1 MSSGDLSNTATGTL
15 NGTSFSASLSGLTA
29 GTTYYYQAYAKVQG
43 TGDKNSSVSSFYG
56 NTQSFT
62 TSSLNTWLSNY
73 EVPATTVA
81 SLSAGNTFYAGRY
94 CHNTFSETYGSTKAC
109 RYNTSDAN
117 QKVVIHTYSYN
128 SKVVRNYSF
137 LYDKSYKTALWV
149 AYATSNSGD
158 FKDNDVG
165 RNDAWAYDPAIDQ
178 SWQQNLSGAY
188 SSSGLSYDRGHQ
200 VASNDRQTTTEQN
213 QQTFY
218 YTNMTPQYSSLNQGQ
233 WNTLEGKVQ
242 GVATVTTGSD
252 ILYVVTGPLFEGT
265 LATVTDKSGNECK
278 VPSGYWKCLMKCS
291 FSSEGEMS
299 AAVGCAYLVD
309 TNSSNTAPTATT
321 IDAIES
327 RTGFDFF
334 AYFPNTPD
342 TNTKSKKKSRDCECS
357 ATITI
362 THRTRRGRRHDTE
375 CVEHKSLFHNRLA
388 VFRVIFLHTLK
399 MTKYLTFSYLRATSN
414 VSS

>member
-1 MSSGDLSNTATGTL
+1 MNISQAGATLSGSYSLTTGTVTETGFQY
-15 NGTSFSASLSGLTA
+15 GTSSTSLTSSISSSIAASFSATLSGLSS
-29 GTTYYYQAYAKVQG
+29 GTTYYYRAYAKVQG
-43 TGDKNSSVSSFYG
+43 TGDKNSSVSTFYG
-56 NTQSFT
+56 STQSFT

-73 EVPATTVA
+73 EMPATTVA
-81 SLSAGNTFYAGRY
+81 SLSESNVLYEGRY
-94 CHNTFSETYGSTKAC
+94 CHDTVSETYGSTKAC

-128 SKVVRNYSF
+128 NKVVRNYSF
-137 LYDKSYKTALWV
+137 LYDKTYKTALWV

-165 RNDAWAYDPAIDQ
+165 RNEDWAYDPAIDQ
-178 SWQQNLSGAY
+178 SWQPNLGSAY
-188 SSSGLSYDRGHQ
+188 SSSNGLRYDRGHQ

-213 QQTFY
+213 KQTFY

-233 WNTLEGKVQ
+233 WNTLESKVQ
-242 GVATVTTGSD
+242 GVATVTTGSN

-278 VPSGYWKCLMKCS
+278 VPSGYWKCLMKCT
-291 FSSEGEMS
+291 FSSQGEMS

-309 TNSSNTAPTATT
+309 TNSSNTEPTATT

-334 AYFPNTPD
+334 ANVP
-342 TNTKSKKKSRDCECS
+342 S
-357 ATITI
+357 
-362 THRTRRGRRHDTE
+362 
-375 CVEHKSLFHNRLA
+375 SLQTTAEGQTYPF
-388 VFRVIFLHTLK
+388 F
-399 MTKYLTFSYLRATSN
+399 
-414 VSS
+414 

>member
-1 MSSGDLSNTATGTL
+1 MTGSVSEVGFRWGTSSGNLSNTATGTL

-29 GTTYYYQAYAKVQG
+29 GTTYYYQAYVKVQG
-43 TGDKNSSVSSFYG
+43 TGDKSSSVSTSYG
-56 NTQSFT
+56 STKSFT

-73 EVPATTVA
+73 EMPATTVA
-81 SLSAGNTFYAGRY
+81 SLSASDVLYAGCY
-94 CHNTFSETYGSTKAC
+94 CHDTFSETYGSTKAC

-137 LYDKSYKTALWV
+137 LYDKTYKTALWV

-158 FKDNDVG
+158 FKDNNVG

-178 SWQQNLSGAY
+178 SWQPNLGSAY
-188 SSSGLSYDRGHQ
+188 SSSNGRSYDRGHQ

-213 QQTFY
+213 KQTFY

-233 WNTLEGKVQ
+233 WNTLEQKVQ

-291 FSSEGEMS
+291 FSSQGEMN
-299 AAVGCAYLVD
+299 AAVGCAYLVN

-334 AYFPNTPD
+334 ANVPTSLQ
-342 TNTKSKKKSRDCECS
+342 TTAESQ
-357 ATITI
+357 
-362 THRTRRGRRHDTE
+362 TH
-375 CVEHKSLFHNRLA
+375 SF
-388 VFRVIFLHTLK
+388 F
-399 MTKYLTFSYLRATSN
+399 
-414 VSS
+414 

>member
-1 MSSGDLSNTATGTL
+1 MNISQTGATLSGSYSSVTGSVSEVGFRWGTSSGNLSNTATGTL
-15 NGTSFSASLSGLTA
+15 SGTSFSASLSGLVA

-43 TGDKNSSVSSFYG
+43 TGDKSSTVSTFYG
-56 NTQSFT
+56 STQSFT

-73 EVPATTVA
+73 EMPATNAA
-81 SLSAGNTFYAGRY
+81 SLSESNTLYEGRY
-94 CHNTFSETYGSTKAC
+94 CHDTFSETYGSTKAC

-137 LYDKSYKTALWV
+137 LYDKTYKTALWV

-158 FKDNDVG
+158 FKDNNVG

-178 SWQQNLSGAY
+178 SWQPNLSGAY
-188 SSSGLSYDRGHQ
+188 SSNGMSYDRGHQ
-200 VASNDRQTTTEQN
+200 VASNDRQTTKEQN

-218 YTNMTPQYSSLNQGQ
+218 YTNMTPQFSSLNQGQ
-233 WNTLEGKVQ
+233 WNTLESKVQ

-299 AAVGCAYLVD
+299 AAVGCAYLFD
-309 TNSSNTAPTATT
+309 TNSSNPAPTATT
-321 IDAIES
+321 IDAIEI

-334 AYFPNTPD
+334 ANVPT
-342 TNTKSKKKSRDCECS
+342 
-357 ATITI
+357 
-362 THRTRRGRRHDTE
+362 
-375 CVEHKSLFHNRLA
+375 SLQTTAESQAYSF
-388 VFRVIFLHTLK
+388 F
-399 MTKYLTFSYLRATSN
+399 
-414 VSS
+414 

>member
-1 MSSGDLSNTATGTL
+1 MTGSVTEAGFRWGTSSGNLGNNATGTL
-15 NGTSFSASLSGLTA
+15 NGTSFSASLSGLVA

-43 TGDKNSSVSSFYG
+43 TGDKSSTVSTFYG
-56 NTQSFT
+56 STQSFT

-73 EVPATTVA
+73 EMPATTVA
-81 SLSAGNTFYAGRY
+81 SLSESNTLYEGRY
-94 CHNTFSETYGSTKAC
+94 CHDTFSETYGSTKAC
-109 RYNTSDAN
+109 RYNTKDAN

-137 LYDKSYKTALWV
+137 LYDKTYKTALWV

-158 FKDNDVG
+158 FKDNNVG

-178 SWQQNLSGAY
+178 SWQPNLGSAY
-188 SSSGLSYDRGHQ
+188 SSSNGLRYDRGHQ

-213 QQTFY
+213 KQTFY

-233 WNTLEGKVQ
+233 WNTLESKVQ

-265 LATVTDKSGNECK
+265 LATVTDKSGKECK

-291 FSSEGEMS
+291 FSSDGEMS
-299 AAVGCAYLVD
+299 AAVGCAYLFD

-334 AYFPNTPD
+334 ANVPT
-342 TNTKSKKKSRDCECS
+342 
-357 ATITI
+357 
-362 THRTRRGRRHDTE
+362 
-375 CVEHKSLFHNRLA
+375 SLQTTAESQTYSF
-388 VFRVIFLHTLK
+388 F
-399 MTKYLTFSYLRATSN
+399 
-414 VSS
+414 

>member
-1 MSSGDLSNTATGTL
+1 MSGSYSFVTGTVSEVGFRWGTSSGNLSNTATGTL
-15 NGTSFSASLSGLTA
+15 NGTPFSASLSGLTA
-29 GTTYYYQAYAKVQG
+29 GTTYYYQAYAEVQG
-43 TGDKNSSVSSFYG
+43 TGDKSSSVSTFYG
-56 NTQSFT
+56 SPQSFT

-73 EVPATTVA
+73 EMPATNAA
-81 SLSAGNTFYAGRY
+81 SLSESNTLYEGCY
-94 CHNTFSETYGSTKAC
+94 CHDTFSETYGSTKAC
-109 RYNTSDAN
+109 RYNTTDAN

-137 LYDKSYKTALWV
+137 LYDRTYKTALWV

-158 FKDNDVG
+158 FKDNNVG

-200 VASNDRQTTTEQN
+200 VASNDKQTTTEQN

-334 AYFPNTPD
+334 VNLPDDLESAAESKTP
-342 TNTKSKKKSRDCECS
+342 TWSS
-357 ATITI
+357 
-362 THRTRRGRRHDTE
+362 
-375 CVEHKSLFHNRLA
+375 F
-388 VFRVIFLHTLK
+388 
-399 MTKYLTFSYLRATSN
+399 TSF
-414 VSS
+414 

>member
-1 MSSGDLSNTATGTL
+1 MATGGARTTATVTTDGTTNISQTGATLSGSYSSVTGSVSEVGFRWGTSSGNLSNTATGTF

-29 GTTYYYQAYAKVQG
+29 GTTYYYQADVKVQG
-43 TGDKNSSVSSFYG
+43 TGDKSSSVSTSYG
-56 NTQSFT
+56 STKSFT

-73 EVPATTVA
+73 EMPATTVA
-81 SLSAGNTFYAGRY
+81 SLSASDVLYAGCY
-94 CHNTFSETYGSTKAC
+94 CHDTFNETYGSTKAC
-109 RYNTSDAN
+109 RYNTTDAN

-137 LYDKSYKTALWV
+137 LYDKTYKTALWV

-158 FKDNDVG
+158 FEDNNVG
-165 RNDAWAYDPAIDQ
+165 RNEAWAYDPAIDQ
-178 SWQQNLSGAY
+178 SWQPNLGSAY
-188 SSSGLSYDRGHQ
+188 SSSNGRSYDRGHQ

-233 WNTLEGKVQ
+233 WNQLEQKVQ
-242 GVATVTTGSD
+242 GVATVTTGRD
-252 ILYVVTGPLFEGT
+252 TLYVVTGPLFEGT

-291 FSSEGEMS
+291 FSSDGEMT

-309 TNSSNTAPTATT
+309 TNSSNIVPTATT

-334 AYFPNTPD
+334 ANVP
-342 TNTKSKKKSRDCECS
+342 S
-357 ATITI
+357 
-362 THRTRRGRRHDTE
+362 
-375 CVEHKSLFHNRLA
+375 SLQTTAESQTYSF
-388 VFRVIFLHTLK
+388 F
-399 MTKYLTFSYLRATSN
+399 
-414 VSS
+414 

>member
-1 MSSGDLSNTATGTL
+1 MIGSITEVGFRWGTSSGDLSNTATGTL

-29 GTTYYYQAYAKVQG
+29 RTTYYYQAYVKVQG
-43 TGDKNSSVSSFYG
+43 TGDKISSVSTFYG
-56 NTQSFT
+56 STKSFT

-73 EVPATTVA
+73 EMPATTVA
-81 SLSAGNTFYAGRY
+81 SLSTSDVLYAGCY
-94 CHNTFSETYGSTKAC
+94 CHDTFNETYGSTKAC

-117 QKVVIHTYSYN
+117 RKVVIHTYSYN
-128 SKVVRNYSF
+128 NKVVRNYSF
-137 LYDKSYKTALWV
+137 LYDKTYKTALWV

-158 FKDNDVG
+158 FKDNSVG

-178 SWQQNLSGAY
+178 SWQPNLGSAY
-188 SSSGLSYDRGHQ
+188 SSSNGRRYDRGHQ
-200 VASNDRQTTTEQN
+200 VASNDRQTTKEQN

-242 GVATVTTGSD
+242 GVATATTGSD
-252 ILYVVTGPLFEGT
+252 ILYVVTGPLFEGS
-265 LATVTDKSGNECK
+265 LATVTDKNGKECK
-278 VPSGYWKCLMKCS
+278 VPSGYWKCLMKCT
-291 FSSEGEMS
+291 FSSPGEMS

-334 AYFPNTPD
+334 ANVP
-342 TNTKSKKKSRDCECS
+342 SSLQ
-357 ATITI
+357 ATAESQTY
-362 THRTRRGRRHDTE
+362 
-375 CVEHKSLFHNRLA
+375 
-388 VFRVIFLHTLK
+388 IF
-399 MTKYLTFSYLRATSN
+399 F
-414 VSS
+414 